1 MINNSKHDKFT
12 HTYTYYQFFHA
23 RFVPHGWNKPYE
35 WSEADLETATH
46 LVMKNSLDDQLE
58 TERGLLDAAIYGGR
72 ILDGFD
78 VLALEA
84 IMREVWSKEVING
97 NVKLGGVLS
106 LPDSCRDSGA
116 ALDQLSDVDLPKE
129 YFGLPANA
137 NRSWE
142 RSAAE
147 AALAIFK
154 GIQGDSL
161 VQEVRVATC

>member
-1 MINNSKHDKFT
+1 M
-12 HTYTYYQFFHA
+12 
-23 RFVPHGWNKPYE
+23 PHGWNKPYE

-46 LVMKNSLDDQLE
+46 LVMKNSLDDRLE

-72 ILDGFD
+72 IQDGFD

-84 IMREVWSKEVING
+84 ILREVWSKEVING
-97 NVKLGGVLS
+97 TVKLGGVLS
-106 LPDSCRDSGA
+106 LPNSCRESGNGGGA
-116 ALDQLSDVDLPKE
+116 LLDQLRDVDLPKE

-147 AALAIFK
+147 AALTIFK
-154 GIQGDSL
+154 GIHSDSL
-161 VQEVRVATC
+161 VDEVLFIGMNCFFFFRD